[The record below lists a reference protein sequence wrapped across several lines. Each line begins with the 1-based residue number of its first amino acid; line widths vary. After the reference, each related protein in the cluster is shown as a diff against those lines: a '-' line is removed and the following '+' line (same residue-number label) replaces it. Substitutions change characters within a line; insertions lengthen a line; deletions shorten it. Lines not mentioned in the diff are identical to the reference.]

1 MVIRRILHA
10 TDFSPASRP
19 ALRMA
24 QEMAR
29 AFKAKLVLFHSAEIV
44 VPTALGEGYVSPAVL
59 EQIWTAAREGAD
71 RSMSRLAKTVRGRGL
86 RVVPLI
92 SEGPPAPAIV
102 QVAVRQKVDLIVIG
116 THGRTGVKRFL
127 LGSVAERV
135 VRTSRKPVLTVAG
148 G

>member
-1 MVIRRILHA
+1 
-10 TDFSPASRP
+10 
-19 ALRMA
+19 
-24 QEMAR
+24 
-29 AFKAKLVLFHSAEIV
+29 
-44 VPTALGEGYVSPAVL
+44 
-59 EQIWTAAREGAD
+59 
-71 RSMSRLAKTVRGRGL
+71 MSRLAKTVRGRGL